1 MHEYGTM
8 VKVKLRPIRRV
19 ACDGFAGSLWASPR
33 PCFRPSCICNGGD
46 ESNGNRHV
54 FSECTTSVYTKCQQI
69 QLEPRS
75 VVDPSPMRG
84 ELEEIGN
91 RLTLRAA
98 VGDFMAVE
106 TQSDETAFWLVQVS
120 AAAQDVPPDYRN
132 EKVKEA
138 IFEFKRNSKAVKV
151 LRLKPCAT
159 PRGGNSM
166 TVFELDSSLGEF
178 FVPGHLVRVGKLPLL
193 KQLAASPA
201 RAPGRSGRQAPSPP
215 RFEISTTNK
224 ARVLELCRIFD

>member
-1 MHEYGTM
+1 
-8 VKVKLRPIRRV
+8 
-19 ACDGFAGSLWASPR
+19 
-33 PCFRPSCICNGGD
+33 
-46 ESNGNRHV
+46 
-54 FSECTTSVYTKCQQI
+54 
-69 QLEPRS
+69 
-75 VVDPSPMRG
+75 MRG
-84 ELEEIGN
+84 GLAEIGN

-132 EKVKEA
+132 GKVKEA

-166 TVFELDSSLGEF
+166 TVLELDSSLGEF
-178 FVPGHLVRVGKLPLL
+178 FVPGHLVRVGKLPL

-215 RFEISTTNK
+215 PRFEISTTNK